1 MKLFRFDAAV
11 ARPITQFGSAGAAI
25 APVARLGPG
34 AVQLG
39 CMHLA
44 AGGHIGRHPASGA
57 QLFLVVAGAGWVA
70 GADGA
75 RVPVS
80 AGAAA
85 FWEPGEEH
93 ESGTEHGLTALVL
106 EAETLDLAA
115 LMPEVVRP

>member
-1 MKLFRFDAAV
+1 VKFYRFDAAV
-11 ARPITQFGSAGAAI
+11 ARPITQFGSVGAAI
-25 APVARLGPG
+25 APVARPGPG

-44 AGGHIGRHPASGA
+44 AGGRIGRHPASGA

-75 RVPVS
+75 RVPLN
-80 AGAAA
+80 AGEAA
-85 FWEPGEEH
+85 FWEPGEDH
-93 ESGTEHGLTALVL
+93 ESGTERGMTALVL
-106 EAETLDLAA
+106 EADEMDPAA